1 MTCTGYTRRTRVAAG
16 LAVDRFD
23 RRMLIVWT
31 NVAQALLLLP
41 LLAVG
46 GVPGLWIIYLVSTV
60 QSAPATL

>member
-1 MTCTGYTRRTRVAAG
+1 
-16 LAVDRFD
+16 
-23 RRMLIVWT
+23 MLIVWT

-46 GVPGLWIIYLVSTV
+46 GVSGLWIIYLVCAV